1 MSKRTTR
8 KAEIVSKAN
17 KGLMEIQN
25 LEISPN
31 PRGVCWYDFALVAPT
46 VGAGVIESIGKL
58 RLYEVQADC

>member
-31 PRGVCWYDFALVAPT
+31 PRGFAGMTSPLWHQPLEL
-46 VGAGVIESIGKL
+46 G
-58 RLYEVQADC
+58 